1 MRARAYVPALPV
13 ASVLLLAGCSG
24 GDGSAKGTAAVDAPP
39 MRLVAYDS
47 CDDLLNGL
55 RTETAKRVTPWGL
68 DGPALLEK
76 VPDGAMPAPESAN
89 GQASKAVPQEHSR
102 TNVHEAGADEP
113 DLVKT
118 DGRRIVTISRNKLQV
133 IDPVTRKVAHR
144 LDLPVRGPGMYPG
157 GGDSQLLMSG
167 DRVLVMTRQ
176 SPRGIDATER
186 PGMAKPVPMRSQTRL
201 TLVDL
206 AGTPKV
212 MGSMT
217 SETEFVDARQTGSV
231 ARIVVTSRPRIDFPV
246 DPHQGQPEQK
256 AVERNRQLVR
266 QAPLSAWLP
275 KFEVRNGAD
284 ATSYTMPC
292 DQVSRPASY
301 TGTTMLSVLS
311 VDLAKGLGDPDPAG
325 VVADGQT
332 VYGTGASLYVTGTPP
347 QAVAWGRMTPKPV
360 EQRTDIHKFDVRG
373 QGRPRYVASGSVQG
387 DLLNQYSLSEHAG
400 HLRVATTTMPMTPP
414 GAPDSPDSPN
424 SPDSPTRSTAAPRS
438 ESTVRVLAQQGA
450 KLTTVGE
457 IGGLGKGE
465 RIYSVRFIG
474 PKGYVVTFRQVD
486 PLYVLDLSDPAKPR
500 STGELKITGYSAYL
514 HPTADGKLLGVGQDA
529 DTKGR
534 TLGTQVSLFD
544 VAGAPKRVDT
554 FRLPES
560 SSATE
565 FDPHA
570 FLYWAKSG
578 LTVIPVSRHTTGG
591 GEALVLKVGAQ
602 GIDKAGT
609 VSHPDAG
616 YEVPVQI
623 QRSLV
628 VGDTL
633 WTISSEGARAT
644 SVTTLDD
651 QGWLR
656 F

>member
-1 MRARAYVPALPV
+1 
-13 ASVLLLAGCSG
+13 
-24 GDGSAKGTAAVDAPP
+24 
-39 MRLVAYDS
+39 MRLVAYDN
-47 CDDLLNGL
+47 CDELLNGL
-55 RTETAKRVTPWGL
+55 RTATAKQVTPWGL
-68 DGPALLEK
+68 DGPALLK
-76 VPDGAMPAPESAN
+76 VPDGSLPAPEAAD
-89 GQASKAVPQEHSR
+89 GRAGKGVQQPQEHSG

-118 DGRRIVTISRNKLQV
+118 DGRRIVVISRNKLQV
-133 IDPVTRKVAHR
+133 IDPATRKVAHK

-157 GGDSQLLMSG
+157 GGDSQLLLSG
-167 DRVLVMTRQ
+167 DRVLVMTRE
-176 SPRGIDATER
+176 SPKGIDVMPRTDM
-186 PGMAKPVPMRSQTRL
+186 PKPVRTRSQTRL

-212 MGSMT
+212 VGSMT
-217 SETEFVDARQTGSV
+217 SETEYVDARQTGSV
-231 ARIVVTSRPRIDFPV
+231 ARIVVKSRPRIDFPV
-246 DPHQGQPEQK
+246 EPHQGQPEQK
-256 AVERNRQLVR
+256 AVERNRQLVQ

-275 KFEVRNGAD
+275 KFEVRNGSD
-284 ATSYTMPC
+284 VKSYTTPC
-292 DQVSRPASY
+292 GQVTRPASY
-301 TGTTMLSVLS
+301 TGTTMLSVLT
-311 VDLAKGLGDPDPAG
+311 VDLGKGLGDPDPAG

-347 QAVAWGRMTPKPV
+347 QSVTWGRRTPKPV
-360 EQRTDIHKFDVRG
+360 DQRTDIHKFDVRG
-373 QGRPRYVASGSVQG
+373 QGRPKYVASGSVQG

-400 HLRVATTTMPMTPP
+400 HLRVATTTMPMTAP
-414 GAPDSPDSPN
+414 GSPDT
-424 SPDSPTRSTAAPRS
+424 PTGSTAPPRS

-486 PLYVLDLSDPAKPR
+486 PLYVLDLSDPTKPR

-554 FRLPES
+554 FRLPQS

-565 FDPHA
+565 FDSHA

-609 VSHPDAG
+609 VRHPDTG